1 MPAGAASL
9 IGTVV
14 AIAAAVLVT
23 ARAVGAPAPA
33 PKRGTTDAERRAFAA
48 EVAAAE
54 PDWEKETARS
64 FPADHWSQSDDFHGH
79 EYRKLVDV
87 ATDAGVPLEDVLRAV
102 DDDLHRGPHEDR
114 RARAVPCKPRPIYD

>member
-1 MPAGAASL
+1 MSAGAASL
-9 IGTVV
+9 LGTIV
-14 AIAAAVLVT
+14 AILCAALVT

-33 PKRGTTDAERRAFAA
+33 PKRSTTETERAA
-48 EVAAAE
+48 IAAAIAVAE
-54 PDWEKETARS
+54 PDWEKETART

-79 EYRKLVDV
+79 EYRKVVDV
-87 ATDAGVPLEDVLRAV
+87 ADDAGVPIEDVLRAV

>member
-9 IGTVV
+9 FGTVL
-14 AIAAAVLVT
+14 ALLCAVLVT
-23 ARAVGAPAPA
+23 ARAVGAPAPV
-33 PKRGTTDAERRAFAA
+33 PKRSPTDAERRAIAA
-48 EVAAAE
+48 EIAAAE
-54 PDWEKETARS
+54 PDWEKDTAKT

-79 EYRKLVDV
+79 EYRKVVDV
-87 ATDAGVPLEDVLRAV
+87 AEDAGVPIEEVLRAV